1 MIDTIYIPT
10 LGRSHNQITFDNM
23 TSNAQQITKLVVQ
36 PKEKHLYGNYP
47 IIVLPNNDIGIT
59 ETRKFIWKH
68 GKESRYFVMDDD
80 LKCACRK
87 PWHNGEKTKRM
98 MTSKDWDICLSTTS
112 SFMDN
117 GISWGGFRTGGL
129 PPSGKEYTDN
139 TGTAEVFFF
148 DGTQLPNADEL
159 DWDLTTA
166 EDISLSLQLLSKGYS
181 NRVWDRFV
189 YLSDFVGTEGGCLDM
204 GRDLKMIND
213 NHKKLIEK
221 FPKYVSYNGHREM
234 MGGTFNKIKVQYKKA
249 YNDSQE
255 SKSSLESYMN

>member
-87 PWHNGEKTKRM
+87 PWHIQRNQCSRNFGCGQK
-98 MTSKDWDICLSTTS
+98 
-112 SFMDN
+112 SF
-117 GISWGGFRTGGL
+117 R
-129 PPSGKEYTDN
+129 
-139 TGTAEVFFF
+139 
-148 DGTQLPNADEL
+148 DGSA
-159 DWDLTTA
+159 
-166 EDISLSLQLLSKGYS
+166 G
-181 NRVWDRFV
+181 
-189 YLSDFVGTEGGCLDM
+189 
-204 GRDLKMIND
+204 
-213 NHKKLIEK
+213 
-221 FPKYVSYNGHREM
+221 
-234 MGGTFNKIKVQYKKA
+234 
-249 YNDSQE
+249 DSQ
-255 SKSSLESYMN
+255 